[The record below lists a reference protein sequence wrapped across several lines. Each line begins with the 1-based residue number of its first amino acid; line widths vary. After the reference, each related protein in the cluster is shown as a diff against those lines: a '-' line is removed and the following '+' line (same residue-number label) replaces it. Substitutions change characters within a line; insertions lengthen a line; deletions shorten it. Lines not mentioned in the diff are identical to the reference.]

1 MCVCVYIKREK
12 EKVRERER
20 EREREHVF
28 YGIVVNTLAIS
39 FTVDDDQP
47 WIS

>member
-1 MCVCVYIKREK
+1 MCLCVYQERER
-12 EKVRERER
+12 ESERERER